1 MENDPA
7 AQLAAIS
14 EARSTLA
21 DRLVTP
27 WWYHPVFG
35 LAVAGFV
42 VGYGFGNTVVRFA
55 SAAAFILV
63 CIGLAQVYKRLTG
76 VWVSGLDAG
85 RASRW
90 AKATGA
96 LIGIAAISSW
106 SIGSYTDL
114 DWLIWC
120 IAALAFAV
128 IVVVGRRFDAALRA
142 QLRAG
147 A

>member
-1 MENDPA
+1 MENDAA
-7 AQLAAIS
+7 AQLAAIN

-27 WWYHPVFG
+27 WWYHPVLG
-35 LAVAGFV
+35 LAAAGFI
-42 VGYGFGNTVVRFA
+42 VGYGFGNVVVRLATAVLFV
-55 SAAAFILV
+55 LV
-63 CIGLAQVYKRLTG
+63 CLGLMRAYKRLTG
-76 VWVSGLDAG
+76 VWISGFDAG

-90 AKATGA
+90 AKTTGA
-96 LIGIAAISSW
+96 IVGVTGITAWAIGA
-106 SIGSYTDL
+106 YTDL

-120 IAALAFAV
+120 AAAVAFAV
-128 IVVVGRRFDAALRA
+128 TVVLGRRYDVALRA